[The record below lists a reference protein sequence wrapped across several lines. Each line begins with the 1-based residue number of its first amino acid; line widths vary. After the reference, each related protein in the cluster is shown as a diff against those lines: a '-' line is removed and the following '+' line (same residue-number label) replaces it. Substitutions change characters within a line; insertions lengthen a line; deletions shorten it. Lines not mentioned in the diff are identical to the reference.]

1 MNSTAQIIFI
11 LLGISLL
18 GLVIWRL
25 RSPQKKSK
33 MTPKEIET
41 ATPKPEVEALVI
53 GSPEKPLLEIHPA
66 PPGADLVPLEAT
78 PAMKIAL
85 EPILQR
91 APEMLHIGSRMA
103 SEGYR
108 VVFSPE
114 VTKALR
120 SGAAELLPSSGK
132 LLPVARD
139 ASKGGKFVEIAR
151 VSKDTGLKLAGVAA
165 MSWQLLSIA
174 TAQHFL
180 NEINARLA
188 GIENG
193 INDIRAWLEEEKK
206 GELRASLRYL
216 REISAALSRGQL
228 HPDEIQ
234 AFYGQLDTIE
244 RISVAIGEL
253 AREVSARRLCELERL
268 DIREWTARGVS
279 AHRVWEW
286 IQHTKQAIDLI
297 MLAQTVRVVGCEVKS
312 MLPGDQQRLEERLE
326 HARQEV
332 ENAQNLF
339 ESTQNAFF
347 AKIHELRKRND
358 NFWALGGLLDDDHRG
373 RLENDF
379 VAVREAISQATT
391 RFKTESNQ
399 ALDMARQLDAIG
411 EAGME
416 LEIRPDER
424 GELQIFT
431 PRKNAA

>member
-1 MNSTAQIIFI
+1 MNSTAQIILI
-11 LLGISLL
+11 LLGITLL

-25 RSPQKKSK
+25 RSSQKKSK

-41 ATPKPEVEALVI
+41 ATPEPEVEALVI
-53 GSPEKPLLEIHPA
+53 GSPDKPLLEIHPA

-91 APEMLHIGSRMA
+91 APEILHIGSRMA
-103 SEGYR
+103 TEGYR

-120 SGAAELLPSSGK
+120 TGAAELLPSSGK

-151 VSKDTGLKLAGVAA
+151 VSKDAGLKLAGVAA
-165 MSWQLLSIA
+165 MSWQVLSIA

-206 GELRASLRYL
+206 GQLRAAWNYL
-216 REISAALSRGQL
+216 REISAALQRGQL
-228 HPDEIQ
+228 HAEEIR
-234 AFYGQLDTIE
+234 AFYAQLETIE
-244 RISVAIGEL
+244 ITASGIGEL
-253 AREVSARRLCELERL
+253 AREISVRRIKELENL
-268 DIREWTARGVS
+268 DIREWMDRSGS
-279 AHRVWEW
+279 AHKLREW
-286 IQHTKQAIDLI
+286 IRHSKEAIDLI
-297 MLAQTVRVVGCEVKS
+297 VLAQAVRVVGCQVKS
-312 MLPGDQQRLEERLE
+312 ILPGDHQRLTERVAQ
-326 HARQEV
+326 ARQEV
-332 ENAQNLF
+332 ENASALYEDTRQ
-339 ESTQNAFF
+339 AFM
-347 AKIHELRKRND
+347 AKIQELRKRQD
-358 NFWALGGLLDDDHRG
+358 NFFALGGILDDDHRQE
-373 RLENDF
+373 LEKEFEN
-379 VAVREAISQATT
+379 VREAIAKATNGFAT
-391 RFKTESNQ
+391 Q
-399 ALDMARQLDAIG
+399 ALDMARQLDTLS

-416 LEIRPDER
+416 IEVRTDKN

-431 PRKNAA
+431 PRKTAA

>member
-1 MNSTAQIIFI
+1 MNSTLQI
-11 LLGISLL
+11 LLYLSIAIFGF
-18 GLVIWRL
+18 GLFFIWQARN
-25 RSPQKKSK
+25 RSRSQS
-33 MTPKEIET
+33 TENCE
-41 ATPKPEVEALVI
+41 ADSHLEAEALI
-53 GSPEKPLLEIHPA
+53 FGSVEKPLLEIHPA
-66 PPGADLVPLEAT
+66 LETRELVPLEAT
-78 PAMKIAL
+78 PAMKMAL

-91 APEMLHIGSRMA
+91 APEMLHLGSRIA
-103 SEGYR
+103 SKGYR

-114 VTKALR
+114 VTQALR
-120 SGAAELLPSSGK
+120 KGTVELLPSSGK
-132 LLPVARD
+132 LLPVARE
-139 ASKGGKFVEIAR
+139 ASKGGKFVEIAS
-151 VSKDTGLKLAGVAA
+151 VTKDAGLKLAGVAA
-165 MSWQLLSIA
+165 MSWQILSIV

-180 NEINARLA
+180 NEINAKLA

-228 HPDEIQ
+228 HRDEIQ

-244 RISVAIGEL
+244 RITVAIGEL
-253 AREVSARRLCELERL
+253 AREVSARRLGELERL
-268 DIREWTARGVS
+268 DIREWMDRGGS

-297 MLAQTVRVVGCEVKS
+297 MLAQTVRMVGCEVKS

-326 HARQEV
+326 HARQEA

-347 AKIHELRKRND
+347 SKIHELRKRND
-358 NFWALGGLLDDDHRG
+358 NFWALGGLLDDDHHG
-373 RLENDF
+373 RLKNDF
-379 VAVREAISQATT
+379 VSVREAISQATT

-399 ALDMARQLDAIG
+399 SLDMARQLDAVG

-416 LEIRPDER
+416 LEIRLDEK

>member
-1 MNSTAQIIFI
+1 
-11 LLGISLL
+11 
-18 GLVIWRL
+18 V
-25 RSPQKKSK
+25 
-33 MTPKEIET
+33 
-41 ATPKPEVEALVI
+41 
-53 GSPEKPLLEIHPA
+53 
-66 PPGADLVPLEAT
+66 
-78 PAMKIAL
+78 
-85 EPILQR
+85 
-91 APEMLHIGSRMA
+91 
-103 SEGYR
+103 
-108 VVFSPE
+108 
-114 VTKALR
+114 
-120 SGAAELLPSSGK
+120 ELLPSSGK
-132 LLPVARD
+132 LLPVARE
-139 ASKGGKFVEIAR
+139 ASKGGKFVEIAT
-151 VSKDTGLKLAGVAA
+151 VTKDAGLKLAGVAA
-165 MSWQLLSIA
+165 MSWQILSIV

-180 NEINARLA
+180 NEINAKLA
-188 GIENG
+188 GIESG

-216 REISAALSRGQL
+216 REISAAISRGQL

-244 RISVAIGEL
+244 RITVAIGEL
-253 AREVSARRLCELERL
+253 AREVSARRLGELERL
-268 DIREWTARGVS
+268 DIREWMDRGGS

-326 HARQEV
+326 HARQVV

-358 NFWALGGLLDDDHRG
+358 NFWALGGLLDDDHHG
-373 RLENDF
+373 RLKNDF
-379 VAVREAISQATT
+379 VSVREAISQATT

-416 LEIRPDER
+416 LEIRTDER